1 MTQPV
6 AGDVALPGR
15 LRVGDRLPAV
25 TLDVTYVR
33 VATLVGGTWDV
44 FPGHHDPKYAV
55 AQGNR
60 DIYLNTMV
68 LSGFVDRVVL
78 DWAGPTAF
86 IRRRTM
92 RMSDSVYPGDQLVGE
107 ATILGVEPL
116 GRGRC
121 HVRLGVECS
130 TAHGPCIAGEVTV
143 RVQT

>member
-1 MTQPV
+1 
-6 AGDVALPGR
+6 LPGG
-15 LRVGDRLPAV
+15 LRVGDQLPAV
-25 TLDVTYVR
+25 TLDVTYAR

-44 FPGHHDPKYAV
+44 FPGHHEPKYAL

-68 LSGFVDRVVL
+68 LSGFMDRVVL

-92 RMSDSVYPGDQLVGE
+92 RMSGSVYPGDQLVSQ
-107 ATILGVEPL
+107 ATILSAEAVDGDRCDIRVGVQ
-116 GRGRC
+116 G
-121 HVRLGVECS
+121 S
-130 TAHGPCIAGEVTV
+130 TADGPCIAGEVTV